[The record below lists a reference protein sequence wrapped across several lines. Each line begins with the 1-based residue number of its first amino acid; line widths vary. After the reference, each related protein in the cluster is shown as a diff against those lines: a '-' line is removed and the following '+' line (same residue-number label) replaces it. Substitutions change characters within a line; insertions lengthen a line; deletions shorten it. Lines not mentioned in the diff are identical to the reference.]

1 MELETRNVKPVDVT
15 SIKTR
20 LMNYREMER
29 EIDNQIERIENL
41 QAKMSGIGS
50 PVLSD
55 MPKSPNTVHDRIGR
69 MVAQKDEMERKVR
82 KLVDIQSRERHWI
95 QNILSHLKKADERA
109 VIQMRY
115 IDSESWSNV
124 SRMLFGA
131 KDDYEE
137 KQESYLRRTT
147 KLHGRALVSMAK
159 WASVYPEDYQ

>member
-1 MELETRNVKPVDVT
+1 
-15 SIKTR
+15 
-20 LMNYREMER
+20 
-29 EIDNQIERIENL
+29 
-41 QAKMSGIGS
+41 
-50 PVLSD
+50 

-159 WASVYPEDYQ
+159 WASVYPEDYPAEGAEITIQGVFGTYEEDGGTYWSLTGARFI